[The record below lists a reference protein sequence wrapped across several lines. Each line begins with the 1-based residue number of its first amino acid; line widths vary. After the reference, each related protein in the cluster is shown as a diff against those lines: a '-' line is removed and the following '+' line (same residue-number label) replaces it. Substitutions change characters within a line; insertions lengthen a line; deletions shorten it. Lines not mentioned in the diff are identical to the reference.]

1 MAAVRQ
7 QDRWTSLARS
17 SLEDVAAAHELAV
30 DLVAAA
36 RHLTS
41 ATRHIYV
48 PEPWGPRESCR
59 GNGCLLGD
67 RPGGAVMCSLARRLS
82 ALDVDTSDHPP
93 SSDLPGAFVE
103 ALATSFEA
111 VRTCRQ
117 MLHPAGMCWF
127 AGVEGVDGCGE
138 ILRAAHALVD

>member
-1 MAAVRQ
+1 MRQ
-7 QDRWTSLARS
+7 QDEWTSLARS
-17 SLEDVAAAHELAV
+17 SMADVAAAHALAV

-41 ATRHIYV
+41 AARHIYV
-48 PEPWGPRESCR
+48 PEPYAWGEPCR

-82 ALDVDTSDHPP
+82 GLDVDTSDHPP
-93 SSDLPGAFVE
+93 ADDLPGAFVR
-103 ALATSFEA
+103 ALEHSFEA

-117 MLHPAGMCWF
+117 TLHPAGMCWF

-138 ILRAAHALVD
+138 ILQAAHALVD